1 MNGTNNANHR
11 GARRS
16 CFTNCRMRSRSVFFE
31 KGVRM
36 SLKVVIHSTGS
47 GTDLLT
53 GKEGK
58 DGLTVTFD
66 DGTVRESFL
75 SWASFRQ
82 LLALKRNQAR
92 ADVKPESKPALPTA
106 PLAPAT
112 NG

>member
-1 MNGTNNANHR
+1 
-11 GARRS
+11 
-16 CFTNCRMRSRSVFFE
+16 
-31 KGVRM
+31 M
-36 SLKVVIHSTGS
+36 SLKVMIHSTGS

-82 LLALKRNQAR
+82 LLALKNTQGKAMP
-92 ADVKPESKPALPTA
+92 DPKPPVATPASGPVA
-106 PLAPAT
+106 AAK
-112 NG
+112 

>member
-1 MNGTNNANHR
+1 
-11 GARRS
+11 
-16 CFTNCRMRSRSVFFE
+16 
-31 KGVRM
+31 M

-82 LLALKRNQAR
+82 LLALKKNQAHPE
-92 ADVKPESKPALPTA
+92 AKHEPKPVLPV
-106 PLAPAT
+106 PPMAPAA
-112 NG
+112 NGPVLVAK

>member
-1 MNGTNNANHR
+1 
-11 GARRS
+11 
-16 CFTNCRMRSRSVFFE
+16 
-31 KGVRM
+31 M
-36 SLKVVIHSTGS
+36 SLKVTIHSTGS

-82 LLALKRNQAR
+82 LLALKNNQAKP
-92 ADVKPESKPALPTA
+92 DVKPEPKPALPMATA
-106 PLAPAT
+106 ANGLAAVAK
-112 NG
+112 